1 MCNKEEKD
9 LIVSLDE
16 FRQYANFY
24 SEGTDDLC
32 IRYIKASTDIVSNY
46 LGYNPIMK
54 DYFCRI
60 SGTGTPMLYV
70 SVPKICSVN
79 RLRIDGKE
87 IDDYFISDDCIVLN
101 NGLFNEGVYNIE
113 VSYCGGW
120 RIQDIPSAIKMAI
133 LRIASLML
141 SEQGGNIGVTSKSFS
156 DQSRTF
162 VNYSNYN
169 KFLNPLSIYR
179 SRNF

>member
-1 MCNKEEKD
+1 
-9 LIVSLDE
+9 
-16 FRQYANFY
+16 
-24 SEGTDDLC
+24 
-32 IRYIKASTDIVSNY
+32 
-46 LGYNPIMK
+46 
-54 DYFCRI
+54 
-60 SGTGTPMLYV
+60 
-70 SVPKICSVN
+70 
-79 RLRIDGKE
+79 
-87 IDDYFISDDCIVLN
+87 
-101 NGLFNEGVYNIE
+101 
-113 VSYCGGW
+113 
-120 RIQDIPSAIKMAI
+120 MAI

>member
-32 IRYIKASTDIVSNY
+32 LRYIKASTDIVCNY

-54 DYFCRI
+54 DYRSKI
-60 SGTGTPMLYV
+60 SGTGSPMLYL

-79 RLRIDGKE
+79 RLIIDGKE
-87 IDDYFISDDCIVLN
+87 REDYFISEDCIILE
-101 NGLFNEGVYNIE
+101 NGSFNEGVFNID

-120 RIQDIPSAIKMAI
+120 RIQEIPSAIKMAI

-169 KFLNPLSIYR
+169 KFLHPLDSYR
-179 SRNF
+179 TRNF